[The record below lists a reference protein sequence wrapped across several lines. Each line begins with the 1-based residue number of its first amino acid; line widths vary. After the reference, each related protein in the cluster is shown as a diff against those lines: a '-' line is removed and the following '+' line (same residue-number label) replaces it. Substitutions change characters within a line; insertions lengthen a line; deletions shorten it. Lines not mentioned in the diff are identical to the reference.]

1 MYIDKRGTRVS
12 SEKDELKVKEKEKNK
27 GEEDTRNKI
36 IQYKIMFEK

>member
-27 GEEDTRNKI
+27 GEDTRNKI
-36 IQYKIMFEK
+36 LQYKIMFEK